1 MSSRDIILNKIKASL
16 QNTSR
21 VPDDPDVDEKI
32 ASSLKDITPDSLNGL
47 VEQFRKEL
55 EIVAGEFLSAKN
67 EKETLPLVRTVFA
80 ETKFSSFTSTSRPLP
95 ARIANALKNDFS
107 YTSSEQ
113 VDGRKTA
120 LATMDIGI
128 VDVDFAVAESGTLA
142 VSFHQLN
149 STLPH
154 FLPDV
159 IIALVYKDQL
169 LANLYELFS
178 KIDIESAKDMTLIT
192 GPSRTADIEKILI
205 LGAHGPRR
213 LVVIMIDER

>member
-1 MSSRDIILNKIKASL
+1 MSSRDTILNKIKASL

-32 ASSLKDITPDSLNGL
+32 ASTLKEITPDNLDGL

-67 EKETLPLVRTVFA
+67 EKEALPLVRTVFA
-80 ETKFSSFTSTSRPLP
+80 ETKFSSYTSTSRPLP
-95 ARIANALKNDFS
+95 LKIAHALQNDFS

-128 VDVDFAVAESGTLA
+128 VDVDYAVAESGTLA